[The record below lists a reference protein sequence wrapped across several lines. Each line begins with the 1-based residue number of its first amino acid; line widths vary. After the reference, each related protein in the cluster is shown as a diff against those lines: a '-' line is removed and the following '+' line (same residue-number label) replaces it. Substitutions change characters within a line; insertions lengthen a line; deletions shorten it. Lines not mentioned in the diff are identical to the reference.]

1 MTRRD
6 DHDVLSPDLVQG
18 EDDGN
23 PDNRLPRLGRL
34 LLGLLSAVVAVALLL
49 PAPAAAGST
58 DPASAAALTALGHDE
73 PRRALTRIPASFEQR
88 FGYRPQIRDGLL
100 VDPHGDCSSPVP
112 LPRSFENACRQHDLG
127 YDLLRSAGAEGGTVP
142 AGARRALDDRL
153 QAQMSSSCD
162 GDSGRAARAGCRALS
177 VVAGIAVRLNSIRQH
192 DGVPGPESGRSLLTI
207 GAFVA
212 ALMTLLCSAVMA
224 ARRPLRRFG
233 VATLDRARAA
243 ATQVGPGRTVGAAV
257 AIAIAGFPSAL
268 PRPAALVGVS
278 AVLVY
283 WSGRPLVAA
292 GRRLIR
298 RRRNG
303 RTHRPRR
310 PVLAVLAAAAP
321 AAGAFA
327 VVAAQNDVRAAVDAE
342 PWGWPDHVI
351 ATAAALVTV
360 GLGVAVTNAGRALWR
375 RRRPWWRVVALG
387 SVVLIGAAAVMPSA
401 RADRGDDVPAD
412 GGAMSGVSA
421 TGAVRTY
428 VGFREGPSAERR
440 ADLAVR
446 RVAAAGGFERAHLVL
461 LVPTGSGWVDPALI
475 EGLERRFGRDLAIVS
490 VGYDDRP
497 SWQAYLFHRD
507 QAVHGTRALVGRV
520 TDRVAALPAGRR
532 PQVHLVGESLGA
544 SAGQQAMNG
553 AVCSALWV
561 GAPGGPR
568 PRLGR
573 QVWVS
578 NPTDPVSRLSLDT
591 LVRPPADG
599 AAWLPVVS
607 AVQNGTDLLG
617 ALSFSRGHGHRY
629 RADVVDR
636 LPTC

>member
-1 MTRRD
+1 M
-6 DHDVLSPDLVQG
+6 
-18 EDDGN
+18 
-23 PDNRLPRLGRL
+23 
-34 LLGLLSAVVAVALLL
+34 LGLLSAMLAVALLL

-73 PRRALTRIPASFEQR
+73 PGLALTRIPATFERR
-88 FGYRPQIRDGLL
+88 FGYRPQVRDGLL

-127 YDLLRSAGAEGGTVP
+127 YDLLRSAGAEGGAVP
-142 AGARRALDDRL
+142 TGARRALDERL
-153 QAQMSSSCD
+153 QTQMASSCD
-162 GDSGRAARAGCRALS
+162 DDSGRAARAGCHALS

-207 GAFVA
+207 GAFAA
-212 ALMTLLCSAVMA
+212 ALMTLLCSAVRA

-233 VATLDRARAA
+233 AAALDRAGA
-243 ATQVGPGRTVGAAV
+243 ATAQVGPGRTVGAAV
-257 AIAIAGFPSAL
+257 AIAVAGFPSTL
-268 PRPAALVGVS
+268 PRPAAVIGVS

-292 GRRLIR
+292 ARRLTWR
-298 RRRNG
+298 
-303 RTHRPRR
+303 HRPRTPR
-310 PVLAVLAAAAP
+310 RVHPVLAAVAVATPP
-321 AAGAFA
+321 ATAFA
-327 VVAAQNDVRAAVDAE
+327 VVAAQNDLRFAVDAA
-342 PWGWPDHVI
+342 PWGWSDCVI
-351 ATAAALVTV
+351 AAAAGLVTV
-360 GLGVAVTNAGRALWR
+360 GLGAGVAHTGRALWR
-375 RRRPWWRVVALG
+375 RRRPWWRVVALA
-387 SVVLIGAAAVMPSA
+387 SVVLIGATAVMPSA
-401 RADRGDDVPAD
+401 RADRGGDLPAD

-421 TGAVRTY
+421 AGAVRTY
-428 VGFREGPSAERR
+428 VGFREAPNAERR

-446 RVAAAGGFERAHLVL
+446 RSAAAGGFERAHLVL
-461 LVPTGSGWVDPALI
+461 LVPTGSGWVDPALV

-490 VGYDDRP
+490 AGYDDRP
-497 SWQAYLFHRD
+497 SWRAYLFHHD
-507 QAVHGTRALVGRV
+507 QAVRGTRALVRRV
-520 TDRVAALPAGRR
+520 TDRVAALPPGRR

-544 SAGQQAMNG
+544 SAGQQAMSG

-561 GAPGGPR
+561 GAPGGPH
-568 PRLGR
+568 PRLGH

-599 AAWLPVVS
+599 GAWLPVVS
-607 AVQNGTDLLG
+607 AVQNGADLLG

-629 RADVVDR
+629 RADVVDA